1 MKHFEIFNCESRINE
16 YQNIFECKIDD
27 DLYLISITSGGANT
41 EIDIHIWQLDYWK
54 PLDPKPYE
62 LKSLARKLDFLYGKK
77 HRRVVRQRKYSDKQR
92 KNHYK
97 HIMQYST
104 FKTKNNE
111 SN

>member
-16 YQNIFECKIDD
+16 YQNIFEVQIDGD
-27 DLYLISITSGGANT
+27 KYMISITSGQRPT
-41 EIDIHIWQLDYWK
+41 QIDIHIWDSKYWRVV
-54 PLDPKPYE
+54 DPKPYE
-62 LKSLARKLDFLYGKK
+62 LKSLARKLEFLYGKK
-77 HRRVVRQRKYSDKQR
+77 HNMVVRQRKYNPKQR

-97 HIMQYST
+97 NIMEYLT